1 MTKAITLYSG
11 GLDSLLA
18 ANLLNRQGIDVIAV
32 NFKTPF
38 FGVDENAQE
47 KFAQVGIPL
56 HIIDIGEEYYTE
68 ILKKP
73 QYGYGK
79 NLNPCIDC
87 HGFMLKKAG
96 DYMEKVGASFLSTG
110 EVLGERPMS
119 QNKNSLK
126 IVENLSGYAG
136 YIVRPLSALLLE
148 PTIPEINGWV
158 DRGQLLDFSGRSRV
172 RQFELAKEWG
182 ITDYPTPAGG
192 CRLTDA
198 NFSRRLRRVLDL
210 NDSLDRTAVEI
221 LKVGRHFALD
231 HDTLLIVGRNHE
243 ENLAIENL
251 VRSDDL
257 LIKVADHPGPSA
269 ILRAQ
274 NSRSDFLGDF
284 NGQIIDFSA
293 AIVARYSD
301 AKNQAQAQV
310 QIVKGGVTE
319 LIYIEPLT
327 PERTPA
333 SL

>member
-18 ANLLNRQGIDVIAV
+18 ANLLSRQGIDVIAV

-38 FGVDENAQE
+38 FGVDESAC
-47 KFAQVGIPL
+47 KRFAQIGIPL

-158 DRGQLLDFSGRSRV
+158 DRGQLLDLSGRSRA
-172 RQFELAKEWG
+172 RQFELARKWG

-198 NFSRRLRRVLDL
+198 NFSRRLQRVLDL
-210 NDSLDRTAVEI
+210 NDSLDLPAVEI
-221 LKVGRHFALD
+221 LKLGRHFALD
-231 HDTLLIVGRNHE
+231 PNTLLIVGRNHA

-251 VRSDDL
+251 ARSDDL

-269 ILRAQ
+269 ILRVQ
-274 NSRSDFLGDF
+274 NPRSDFSGDF
-284 NGQIIDFSA
+284 DCQIIDFSA

-310 QIVKGGVTE
+310 QLIKGGSVE

-327 PERTPA
+327 PEQTPA